1 MKVPSRSRPLLKL
14 EKYRTLT
21 FWPLNLLAV
30 IYVLA
35 FVLSSFQTSIALEN
49 KGIFLSV
56 DNFVWF
62 VFALDYFV
70 MFSLSPNKKKYFQ
83 NHFLDLVIVLLPF
96 LRILRIV
103 RLLSLLM
110 RQLSGIR
117 EKIFISVPIYT
128 GFAAS
133 LLVLLGGAAIFDIE
147 STQPGANIKT
157 PSDALWW
164 AAVTITTV
172 GYGDRYPVSDEG
184 RLLGVGLMISGIA
197 VVGTITASFAG
208 WLISQIKEVENEN
221 SHIKSELAEIKRI
234 LKK

>member
-1 MKVPSRSRPLLKL
+1 MKI
-14 EKYRTLT
+14 EKYRAAI

-35 FVLSSFQTSIALEN
+35 FVLNNFHTDIAESN
-49 KGIFLSV
+49 KGLFLSI
-56 DNFVWF
+56 DNIVWF
-62 VFALDYFV
+62 IFALDYIV
-70 MFSLSPNKKKYFQ
+70 MFFLSLNKKKFIQ
-83 NHFLDLVIVLLPF
+83 THILDLVIVLFPF
-96 LRILRIV
+96 LRVLRIV
-103 RLLSLLM
+103 RLLSLLT
-110 RQLSGIR
+110 RQLQGIK

-147 STQPGANIKT
+147 STRSGSNIKT

-172 GYGDRYPVSDEG
+172 GYGDRFPVSDEG
-184 RLLGVGLMISGIA
+184 RLLGVGLMIAGIA
-197 VVGTITASFAG
+197 VVGTVTASFAG
-208 WLISQIKEVENEN
+208 WLISQIKEVEDEN
-221 SHIKSELAEIKRI
+221 MHIKSELAEIKRM